1 MKKIIKRIISIFL
14 VLSMMLVTS
23 VVVFADS
30 SIQEEYISDLRLI
43 YADSYD
49 AAKLALSDSKLE
61 GYKILNNNLN
71 SNSGKT
77 GVWLAYKITT
87 VVNEAITDVAVIQMG
102 GGYSAANYQA
112 MIAQSRAEY
121 EAMGE
126 IYLDAI
132 DYFAEAYD
140 AGNFLAD
147 AAYRQLNFYAGLDK
161 YKETKIGR
169 AHV

>member
-1 MKKIIKRIISIFL
+1 MKKIIKGIVSIIL
-14 VLSMMLVTS
+14 VLSMILGTS
-23 VVVFADS
+23 VVAFAES

-43 YADSYD
+43 YADSYE

-77 GVWLAYKITT
+77 GVWLAYKTT
-87 VVNEAITDVAVIQMG
+87 TNIDDAITDVAIIQMG
-102 GGYSAANYQA
+102 GGYKVGNYQE
-112 MIAQSRAEY
+112 MIANSRTEY

-132 DYFAEAYD
+132 DYFAEAD
-140 AGNFLAD
+140 DSANFLS
-147 AAYRQLNFYAGLDK
+147 
-161 YKETKIGR
+161 
-169 AHV
+169 